1 MEVIH
6 HIFLFQNIHI
16 KCGAGE
22 LKKVTRKKGLIL
34 SSKIGIPYKNYER
47 IYKSCAKVNISDLL
61 KLQSN

>member
-22 LKKVTRKKGLIL
+22 LKKSNKK
-34 SSKIGIPYKNYER
+34 ER
-47 IYKSCAKVNISDLL
+47 VNFEF
-61 KLQSN
+61 